1 MIKLLPCV
9 LLFMLLACGGSVPE
23 EQRKQMREKME
34 KNKILRVTE
43 AEIMEAAFA
52 EGRNIVAKLDR
63 LDSDSL
69 RLRSFLKEHEGR
81 INFLK
86 PGSSTAHLLEQQLI
100 DAYLADASGT
110 FQDNVQEVRDED
122 GRVDTLLY
130 TKPVTRKLPDGREEL
145 LGVWNIWLPTKELIL
160 EIGRSR

>member
-9 LLFMLLACGGSVPE
+9 LVFLLLSCGGSVPE

-34 KNKILRVTE
+34 ETKILRVTE
-43 AEIMEAAFA
+43 AEIMEAAFT
-52 EGRNIVAKLDR
+52 EGRNMVAKLDS
-63 LDSDSL
+63 LDSDSVGL
-69 RLRSFLKEHEGR
+69 KSFLEENEGR

-86 PGSSTAHLLEQQLI
+86 PGSSTAHLLEKQLI
-100 DAYLADASGT
+100 DAYLADASGA
-110 FQDNVQEVRDED
+110 FQDNVQEVRN
-122 GRVDTLLY
+122 GGGNVDTLLY

-145 LGVWNIWLPTKELIL
+145 LGVWNIWLPKKELIL